1 MSYGQIL
8 NTKTKFMSN
17 KQDGGVYQM
26 TPEQKENLK
35 RFGKKNGLSEQQVQ
49 SQLSPQKPQPQPAA
63 KPQPQVVPATEKKPV
78 VQSTRQTIA
87 QPVAQ
92 PVIQNVQQQI
102 VQPSYEECQTYFS
115 HQDNEGGNLEI
126 DLITFREKGVETRY
140 LSMVFSGL
148 DVRQDPPSPQS
159 AFLNIES
166 REEFERI
173 KAFFAQLDWED

>member
-1 MSYGQIL
+1 
-8 NTKTKFMSN
+8 MSN
-17 KQDGGVYQM
+17 EQGDGGVYQM
-26 TPEQKENLK
+26 TPEQKANLK

-49 SQLSPQKPQPQPAA
+49 TQLSSQKQQPQPVA

-78 VQSTRQTIA
+78 AQTTRQPIA
-87 QPVAQ
+87 QPIA
-92 PVIQNVQQQI
+92 QNVQQQI
-102 VQPSYEECQTYFS
+102 VQPIYEECQTYFS
-115 HQDNEGGNLEI
+115 YQDDEGGNLEV

-148 DVRQDPPSPQS
+148 DVRQDPPSPQT